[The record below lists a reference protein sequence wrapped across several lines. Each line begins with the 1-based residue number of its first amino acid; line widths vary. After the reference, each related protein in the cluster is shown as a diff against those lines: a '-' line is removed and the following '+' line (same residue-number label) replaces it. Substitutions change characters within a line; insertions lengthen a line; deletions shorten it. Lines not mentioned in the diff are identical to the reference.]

1 MNKSLLSV
9 FAIAAAAVLSIGCS
23 ADAGEG
29 DDDNETGIDD
39 AALTSCSEKTEVW
52 LWHPSSPVSP
62 ITEHLTANKPCTHY
76 YVGIALVADSKTNF
90 HPNVAAEVE
99 RVHKL
104 GSNFHAVAEFH
115 YGAWHEWIA
124 ASPGTRDWRKAGLEF
139 RRRMDAG
146 GFDIHK
152 GDSDTWLVQE
162 FPSTLRSS
170 AETRDQ
176 AAALV
181 KGLYDGGARRKLGA
195 VTHSGVGQ
203 AKMENHAGH
212 KAIAKEFLTDESFW
226 RSMGLH
232 VRWWLEQVYADPHA
246 TCVAS
251 ANVATQARAI
261 NDYTMYLPR
270 LASKGP
276 ASAGAA
282 RSFFDRTYTPLLNGS
297 WNSDVGYGD
306 TRVTS
311 AQLSALLSMQIYAT
325 RTWSET
331 HAAPDHRFGFAW
343 VPQPANAAQEAQV
356 PALGK
361 RTADA
366 INGAYKEGTGT
377 ASRACSPSG
386 AYTFC
391 QCNVAG
397 AKFNTGWHDTY
408 ETW

>member
-1 MNKSLLSV
+1 
-9 FAIAAAAVLSIGCS
+9 VL
-23 ADAGEG
+23 
-29 DDDNETGIDD
+29 
-39 AALTSCSEKTEVW
+39 
-52 LWHPSSPVSP
+52 P
-62 ITEHLTANKPCTHY
+62 ITEHLTANKACTHY
-76 YVGIALVADSKTNF
+76 YVGLPLNVADKTSF
-90 HPNVAAEVE
+90 HGDVAAEVA

-115 YGAWHEWIA
+115 VGAWREWIA

-146 GFDIHK
+146 GFVIHK

-162 FPSTLRSS
+162 LPSTLVGSPDV
-170 AETRDQ
+170 RDN

-203 AKMENHAGH
+203 AKMENHSGH
-212 KAIAKEFLTDESFW
+212 KAIMKEFLTDEPFW
-226 RSMGLH
+226 RAMGQH

-270 LASKGP
+270 LAAKGP
-276 ASAGAA
+276 ASASSA
-282 RSFFDRTYTPLLNGS
+282 RAFLDRTYTPLLNGS

-306 TRVTS
+306 TRVS
-311 AQLSALLSMQIYAT
+311 ASQLSALLSLQVYAT
-325 RTWSET
+325 RSWSES
-331 HAAPDHRFGFAW
+331 HAAPDHRLGFAW
-343 VPQPANAAQEAQV
+343 VPLPANAAQEAQV

-361 RTADA
+361 RAADA
-366 INGAYKEGTGT
+366 INAAYKEGTGK

-386 AYTFC
+386 AFTLC
-391 QCNVAG
+391 ECNVGG